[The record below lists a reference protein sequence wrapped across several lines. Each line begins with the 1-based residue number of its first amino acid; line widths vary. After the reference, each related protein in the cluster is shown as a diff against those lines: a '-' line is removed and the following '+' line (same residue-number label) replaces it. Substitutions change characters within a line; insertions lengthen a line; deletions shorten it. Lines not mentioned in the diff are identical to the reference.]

1 MTLVTVENPF
11 PLRNEHWLM
20 HPKKTA
26 KVAVIEFLMEDTKL
40 AQAKGLIVALFQ
52 DKGNLHIISFHVS
65 AYSGFWRYT
74 TTGYLN
80 RKCLFRQLTAK
91 LTKSCL

>member
-1 MTLVTVENPF
+1 MTLENPF
-11 PLRNEHWLM
+11 PLRSDYWLL

-65 AYSGFWRYT
+65 AYFGFWRYT

>member
-40 AQAKGLIVALFQ
+40 AQAKGLKVALFQ